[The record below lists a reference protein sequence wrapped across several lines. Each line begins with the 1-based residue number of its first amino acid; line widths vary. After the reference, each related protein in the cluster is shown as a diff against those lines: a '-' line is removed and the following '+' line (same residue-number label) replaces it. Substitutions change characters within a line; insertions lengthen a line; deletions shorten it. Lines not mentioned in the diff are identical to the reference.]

1 MVRVCGN
8 CRWQS
13 GITGSR
19 LILIVWRMIRWLL
32 RRRLIGR
39 MGLKG
44 RERRWLR
51 CGIEGLQIRVGDWRS
66 GIGRSGG
73 RGRIGIQRI
82 RRVRLGIAS
91 TGSAVTLVSIE
102 RRASTG
108 CCHVSYLLRKLIWK
122 LKSQWKQAVGWRK
135 SYTHYT
141 YDLQSYSL
149 NFDNGFDDHLSPH
162 SFR

>member
-1 MVRVCGN
+1 MKVSSISSCWKIQCLKLGK
-8 CRWQS
+8 
-13 GITGSR
+13 GIT
-19 LILIVWRMIRWLL
+19 
-32 RRRLIGR
+32 
-39 MGLKG
+39 
-44 RERRWLR
+44 
-51 CGIEGLQIRVGDWRS
+51 
-66 GIGRSGG
+66 
-73 RGRIGIQRI
+73 
-82 RRVRLGIAS
+82 S